1 MSFTLT
7 YFLFKQAMKRILLLF
22 ILIITTIS
30 VYPSA
35 PPPADEVFQLTAKKL
50 DPNAFL
56 IEWTVKPGFFLYRD
70 RIHFIELPDDNFH
83 LAEIRYPK
91 AIKKTD
97 TEGKTVR
104 IYRNNLSLSVPV
116 LGVQSGE
123 SLLNV
128 CYQGCADDG
137 FCYPPQT
144 TQIKLAINDKHEL
157 INASVEPISEK
168 PTLSEMMFDNGNQL
182 HQLFSTHNWALI
194 FLSFFGFGLLLSF
207 TPCVLPMVPVLSGII
222 VGQGKNLSTHKAFLL
237 SLSYVLS
244 MACTY
249 AIIGA
254 TIALIG
260 SNLQVAL
267 QSTWVIAIFSF
278 VFIILS
284 LSMFGFFELQ
294 LPSAWQT
301 KLSKFSHS
309 KAGGYYLGSAIM
321 GCLSTLI
328 LSPCVTAPLIGALG
342 YIANTGDI
350 TRGSIALFFMGLGI
364 GTPLLLIGTSAGKWL
379 PKAGAWMD
387 LVKAFFGLLLLG
399 VAIDLLSRILPAVF
413 SMGLWATL
421 LIFTGIYAGALT
433 RSRSKQAKFRQAIGI
448 ISLTYGILI
457 LIGAS
462 QGSQNPLEPLI
473 IHPASISSTT
483 TQTIPNIETLTSLA
497 EVKVALDNAKGMPV
511 LIDFYAD
518 WCATCQH
525 IEATTLKDPDVIK
538 ALNHFIF
545 LRVDITENNSESRAL
560 LKYFNVVAPPTFIFY
575 NANGTEQ
582 NSLRLVGD
590 INSKTMLEILNKIL
604 VIKT

>member
-1 MSFTLT
+1 
-7 YFLFKQAMKRILLLF
+7 MKRILLSF
-22 ILIITTIS
+22 ILIITTITG
-30 VYPSA
+30 YPAA
-35 PPPADEVFQLTAKKL
+35 PPPADEVFQLTAKTL

-56 IEWTVKPGFFLYRD
+56 LEWTVKPGFFLYRD

-83 LAEIRYPK
+83 LADIRYPK
-91 AIKKTD
+91 ALKKTD
-97 TEGKTVR
+97 TAGKVVR
-104 IYRNNLSLSVPV
+104 IYRNTLSLSVPV
-116 LGVQSGE
+116 LGIQSGE

-144 TQIKLAINDKHEL
+144 AQIKLAINDKHEL
-157 INASVEPISEK
+157 INANVETISEK
-168 PTLSEMMFDNGNQL
+168 PTLSEMMVDSGTQL
-182 HQLFSTHNWALI
+182 HQLFSSHNWALI
-194 FLSFFGFGLLLSF
+194 FLSFFGFGLLLAF

-222 VGQGKNLSTHKAFLL
+222 VGQGKNLSTRKAFLL

-260 SNLQVAL
+260 SNLQVAM
-267 QSTWVIAIFSF
+267 QSTWAIATFSF

-284 LSMFGFFELQ
+284 LSMFGFFELR
-294 LPSAWQT
+294 LPSTWQT
-301 KLSKFSHS
+301 KLSRFSHS

-342 YIANTGDI
+342 YIANTGDV
-350 TRGSIALFFMGLGI
+350 TRGSIALFFMGLGM

-387 LVKAFFGLLLLG
+387 LVKAFFGLLLLA
-399 VAIDLLSRILPAVF
+399 VAIDLLSRILPAIL

-433 RSRSKQAKFRQAIGI
+433 RSRSKQAKFRQALGI

-457 LIGAS
+457 LVGAS
-462 QGSQNPLEPLI
+462 QGSHNPLLPLI
-473 IHPASISSTT
+473 IPSNTT
-483 TQTIPNIETLTSLA
+483 ATPVQTMPHMQTLTSLA
-497 EVKVALDNAKGMPV
+497 EVKAALTNAKGTPV

-545 LRVDITENNSESRAL
+545 LRVDITENNNESRAL
-560 LKYFNVVAPPTFIFY
+560 LQYFNVVAPPTFIFY
-575 NANGTEQ
+575 NANGKEQ
-582 NSLRLVGD
+582 NNLRLVGD
-590 INSKTMLEILNKIL
+590 IASKTLVEVLNKIL